1 MKRIAYDEFIAKAD
15 AFREIAQAETLI
27 VTDGDGGAPLFVVMP
42 HPVYRHLRK
51 GNREA
56 LQVSELDEEVL
67 RDLNDPAVL
76 DRYDWPDDDAPE
88 GKT

>member
-1 MKRIAYDEFIAKAD
+1 MKRITFDEFLAKAD

-42 HPVYRHLRK
+42 HPVYRQLRK

-56 LQVSELDEEVL
+56 LHVSELDEEVL
-67 RDLNDPAVL
+67 RDVADPAML
-76 DRYDWPDDDAPE
+76 DQYDWPDDDPPE
-88 GKT
+88 SKT